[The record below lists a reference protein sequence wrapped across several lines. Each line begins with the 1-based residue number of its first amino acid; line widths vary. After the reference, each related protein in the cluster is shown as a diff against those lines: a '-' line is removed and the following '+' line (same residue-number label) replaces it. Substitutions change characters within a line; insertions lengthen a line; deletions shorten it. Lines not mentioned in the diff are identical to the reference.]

1 MESGPLD
8 CQGSPEAKSI
18 DLDVSPSFTSLL
30 PRLHNAQDP
39 AAFLTIFFSFNS
51 VSTIIEL
58 LGLIIVVV

>member
-8 CQGSPEAKSI
+8 RQGSPEAKST
-18 DLDVSPSFTSLL
+18 DLDVAHSFTSLL

-39 AAFLTIFFSFNS
+39 EALFIIFFSFNS